1 VPREIR
7 PVVLLE
13 RWDGD
18 RPRAALRELA
28 PLPRPAPSAPAVT
41 DAGSTG
47 GAPPVPLVM
56 HPTVIAATTA
66 GMPAS
71 LNPAA
76 RLSAPAVREPG
87 GCLAS
92 RPASAASLAQHEPA
106 AAAAQETRAPSRL
119 DYGIDLGGASTIDA
133 LRALWAATR
142 TEQTPLL
149 DRLEPAVVLRP
160 TGKGGAPQL
169 RLMAGPFAD
178 AAAAAALCKNFAAGR
193 SICRPFAFDGNKLPL
208 H

>member
-1 VPREIR
+1 
-7 PVVLLE
+7 
-13 RWDGD
+13 
-18 RPRAALRELA
+18 A

-41 DAGSTG
+41 DAGSAGGAG

-56 HPTVIAATTA
+56 HPTIIAATTA

-76 RLSAPAVREPG
+76 RLSAPVIREPG
-87 GCLAS
+87 GSLAS
-92 RPASAASLAQHEPA
+92 RPASAASLARHEPA

-169 RLMAGPFAD
+169 R
-178 AAAAAALCKNFAAGR
+178 
-193 SICRPFAFDGNKLPL
+193 
-208 H
+208 